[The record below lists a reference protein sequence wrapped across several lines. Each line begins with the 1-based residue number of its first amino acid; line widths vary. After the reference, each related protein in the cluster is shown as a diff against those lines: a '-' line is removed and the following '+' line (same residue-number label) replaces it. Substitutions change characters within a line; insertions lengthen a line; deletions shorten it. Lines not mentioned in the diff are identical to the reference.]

1 MALTAT
7 LGYERLPSPKTAG
20 RGGLSGAPECPP
32 DGSRVR
38 AWEMTRFRYTGG
50 AFCST
55 GADVCEYPLARNL
68 IQFAVALASEVIVRF
83 AVEGVQQSYS
93 FTLRDLCVNAADGA

>member
-1 MALTAT
+1 
-7 LGYERLPSPKTAG
+7 
-20 RGGLSGAPECPP
+20 
-32 DGSRVR
+32 
-38 AWEMTRFRYTGG
+38 MTRFRYTGG

-83 AVEGVQQSYS
+83 AVEGVQQS
-93 FTLRDLCVNAADGA
+93 